1 MTLSEAL
8 AAAQAEFPAVKFD
21 AVNSH
26 FGSRYATLHA
36 LLAAVRPALNGHG
49 IFLSQN
55 IHTAGHALYVTTE
68 LTKGDEVRRFDGF
81 GWPLPEDTTPQKLA
95 AASTY
100 LKRIALQAA
109 LAIAGEDDDDGNS
122 TNEAE
127 RTVPPPASD
136 KAPRRPAAAKR
147 PASTASQSE
156 PPGAGEP
163 FEIQIEGVVDDVRR
177 TPTEKGGT
185 KFGVLVKSWPPGWS
199 STFDESVG
207 TWLEERVGKTCRL
220 DIRRN
225 GRFWNIVEAVEVT
238 PSGGEVAPAVDEIPF

>member
-1 MTLSEAL
+1 MKLSEAL

-109 LAIAGEDDDDGNS
+109 LAHH
-122 TNEAE
+122 
-127 RTVPPPASD
+127 
-136 KAPRRPAAAKR
+136 AAKMER
-147 PASTASQSE
+147 AV
-156 PPGAGEP
+156 AGLP
-163 FEIQIEGVVDDVRR
+163 DAVQPRHTIQINQDARLRQAEIHHRHQTLATSHR
-177 TPTEKGGT
+177 PIRSCRGGSSACS
-185 KFGVLVKSWPPGWS
+185 LPG
-199 STFDESVG
+199 
-207 TWLEERVGKTCRL
+207 
-220 DIRRN
+220 
-225 GRFWNIVEAVEVT
+225 
-238 PSGGEVAPAVDEIPF
+238 